1 MNETVLGKELP
12 KPLQR
17 RLRFR
22 RFSTVQLLIA
32 LALFFIFAPFVEEIK
47 GGHLILSF
55 LFSLVL
61 LAAILAVADR
71 KRVLV
76 IAIVLAIPAI
86 GGRWINHFRP
96 DLVPPAVF
104 LVTGLV
110 LIAFVV
116 AQLLRFIL
124 RAPVVTVEVLCASIS
139 AYLMLGLMWTMA
151 YWLVDQLTPGGAFSF
166 NTNAGPHSMNGFNGF
181 YFSFITLST
190 VGYGDITPASKIAR
204 WLAAM
209 EAMTGLLYVAVLI
222 ARLVALYRS
231 GDEKFHVGNSTPKSD
246 DS

>member
-1 MNETVLGKELP
+1 MNDTVQAKRG
-12 KPLQR
+12 PLLQ

-32 LALFFIFAPFVEEIK
+32 LGLFFIFAPFVEEIE
-47 GGHLILSF
+47 GGHLILSG

-71 KRVLV
+71 KRILV
-76 IAIVLAIPAI
+76 IAILLAIPAVA
-86 GGRWINHFRP
+86 GRWINHFRP
-96 DLVPPAVF
+96 DLVPPPVF
-104 LVTGLV
+104 LTAGLV

-116 AQLLRFIL
+116 ANLLRFVL
-124 RAPVVTVEVLCASIS
+124 RAPSVTTEVLCASIS
-139 AYLMLGLMWTMA
+139 AYLMLGLMWTLA

-166 NTNAGPHSMNGFNGF
+166 NTNAGTQSMNGFTGF

-190 VGYGDITPASKIAR
+190 VGYGDITPVSRIAR
-204 WLAAM
+204 WLAAL

-222 ARLVALYRS
+222 ARLVSLY
-231 GDEKFHVGNSTPKSD
+231 STPKSD